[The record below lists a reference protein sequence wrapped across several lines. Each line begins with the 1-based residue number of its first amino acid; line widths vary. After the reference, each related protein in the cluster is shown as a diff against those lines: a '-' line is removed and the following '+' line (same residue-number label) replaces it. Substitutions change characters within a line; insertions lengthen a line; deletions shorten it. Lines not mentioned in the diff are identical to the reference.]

1 MDSEPPS
8 SKPPSSIKDRL
19 ATITKPH
26 RTFYGWRIV
35 GAAFFAQIL
44 QTAIFNVGA
53 ATLFLPIAREFGAT
67 RTVISG
73 VFAVSRLEGG
83 VTGPLEGYLIHWVGA
98 RRYMIIGWII
108 FGIGIFSIGL
118 SQNIVHFYITFLV
131 ATLGQSMAGFLPIV
145 TVLINW
151 FSKSRGRA
159 IAIFQIGSSVGAL
172 FVPLIAWSVLNI
184 GWRPTTMF
192 LGVLVIVLGVPL
204 AAMMRNRPEDYGL
217 LPDGVDPN
225 KADQTV
231 DKDLSDQENSNT
243 ILQALQDRNF
253 WLIGITHAS
262 SLLTWGAL
270 RVHQIPAFVDIG
282 LSEQGAAGIFSL
294 MLVVAA
300 LGRLLGGFLG
310 DFIGTRRMLIFSIL
324 IQAGAMACLTLAST
338 TLHLILIA
346 TIFGIGFGARGTLL
360 TVLRGDV
367 FGRQNFSRLSGLMDP
382 ITTVGIALAPLFAGY
397 VYDSRGSY
405 DSAFLILA
413 VLSTIGAFALVGI
426 RLPKR

>member
-1 MDSEPPS
+1 METEPPS
-8 SKPPSSIKDRL
+8 SKPPNAIKSRL
-19 ATITKPH
+19 TAITKPH

-35 GAAFFAQIL
+35 GAAFFAQLI
-44 QTAIFNVGA
+44 QTAVFNVGA

-67 RTVISG
+67 RTVVSG

-83 VTGPLEGYLIHWVGA
+83 VTGPIEGYLIHWIGA
-98 RRYMIIGWII
+98 RRYMVIGWVI
-108 FGIGIFSIGL
+108 FGIGVFSIGL
-118 SQNIVHFYITFLV
+118 SQNIVHFYIAFLV
-131 ATLGQSMAGFLPIV
+131 ATLGQSMSGFLPIV

-192 LGVLVIVLGVPL
+192 LGVLVIILGVPL
-204 AAMMRNRPEDYGL
+204 AVMMRNRPEDHGL

-225 KADQTV
+225 ETGQTADKESN
-231 DKDLSDQENSNT
+231 DSENSNT
-243 ILQALQDRNF
+243 ILQALRDRNF
-253 WLIGITHAS
+253 WLIGIAHAS

-282 LSEQGAAGIFSL
+282 LSEQAAAGIFSL

-300 LGRLLGGFLG
+300 LGRLLGGFIG
-310 DFIGTRRMLIFSIL
+310 DFIGIRRLLICSIL

-338 TLHLILIA
+338 TLHLIVIA
-346 TIFGIGFGARGTLL
+346 ITFGIGFGARGTLL

-382 ITTVGIALAPLFAGY
+382 ISTVGIALAPLFAGY
-397 VYDSRGSY
+397 TYDTRGSY

-413 VLSTIGAFALVGI
+413 ALSAIGAFSLLGI

>member
-8 SKPPSSIKDRL
+8 NKPPSSIKDRL
-19 ATITKPH
+19 ASITKPH

-44 QTAIFNVGA
+44 QTAVFNVGA
-53 ATLFLPIAREFGAT
+53 ATLFLPIAREFDAT
-67 RTVISG
+67 RTVVSG

-98 RRYMIIGWII
+98 RRYMIIGWVI

-204 AAMMRNRPEDYGL
+204 AAMMRNRPED
-217 LPDGVDPN
+217 
-225 KADQTV
+225 
-231 DKDLSDQENSNT
+231 
-243 ILQALQDRNF
+243 
-253 WLIGITHAS
+253 
-262 SLLTWGAL
+262 
-270 RVHQIPAFVDIG
+270 
-282 LSEQGAAGIFSL
+282 
-294 MLVVAA
+294 
-300 LGRLLGGFLG
+300 
-310 DFIGTRRMLIFSIL
+310 
-324 IQAGAMACLTLAST
+324 
-338 TLHLILIA
+338 
-346 TIFGIGFGARGTLL
+346 
-360 TVLRGDV
+360 
-367 FGRQNFSRLSGLMDP
+367 
-382 ITTVGIALAPLFAGY
+382 
-397 VYDSRGSY
+397 
-405 DSAFLILA
+405 
-413 VLSTIGAFALVGI
+413 
-426 RLPKR
+426 